1 MTRILIIDDD
11 AEVRALMRLTLE
23 RAGFE
28 VAEARDGEEGVQAF
42 RQQAADLIFCD
53 VFMPGKDGLE
63 VIQELRRDFPGVKVI
78 AMSGGG
84 YRGTMALLDVAR
96 HLGAIEALSKPFS
109 VTDAVAAA
117 RRALE
122 P

>member
-1 MTRILIIDDD
+1 MTFVLIIDDD
-11 AEVRALMRLTLE
+11 DDVRGVLRLMLE
-23 RAGFE
+23 SEGFE
-28 VAEARDGEEGVQAF
+28 VAESRDGAEGIQAL
-42 RQQAADLIFCD
+42 RQQAADLVFCD
-53 VFMPGKDGLE
+53 LFMPGKDGLE

-84 YRGTMALLDVAR
+84 YSGTMALLDVAR
-96 HLGAIEALSKPFS
+96 QLGAVEALSKPFS